1 MVVCVMASRA
11 GFLADLYARL
21 KATDRG
27 KHIHPFSYYHEA
39 LVETVPQLP
48 DDLATIRMRLR
59 LPSTPFNVVKLDSCN
74 RISFL
79 LYEPFDVAFPTLLA
93 AESCDLARGTI
104 RRINYVG
111 RPNAPILH
119 RKELLL
125 PAEHPLVPEAA
136 GSYQPTRTP
145 WRVSGHLHNRNQ
157 IGLATAPRRPP
168 PGRNRLSLDV
178 TTSATPIARHRT
190 AQQRTDF
197 SSPLRLLMDLGFLDG
212 RLSLFDY
219 GCGWGDD
226 LRPAPRDKH

>member
-1 MVVCVMASRA
+1 MRREMVVCVMASRA

-39 LVETVPQLP
+39 LVETVPQLS

-136 GSYQPTRTP
+136 GLTSRLEHRGAFRDTSTIGTRLG
-145 WRVSGHLHNRNQ
+145 WQRR
-157 IGLATAPRRPP
+157 LA
-168 PGRNRLSLDV
+168 D
-178 TTSATPIARHRT
+178 
-190 AQQRTDF
+190 
-197 SSPLRLLMDLGFLDG
+197 LRLDET
-212 RLSLFDY
+212 
-219 GCGWGDD
+219 GCP
-226 LRPAPRDKH
+226 LT